1 MRGLILFTA
10 AAAWVNIQLWHL
22 IPLAIA
28 SDLRFNE
35 LYFIFTRLLKLKCDN
50 RVVVISLGLSQLFR
64 VGASAVEMAK
74 LYIGDVEAP
83 QNFVGLISSSLTYR
97 FSSHRLRSCFSRH
110 SSFLFERP
118 RRRGIIIF
126 ASAFFGSH
134 PVASHSRFN
143 RNL

>member
-83 QNFVGLISSSLTYR
+83 QNSVGLSQPGTSLLFASSEKLLLASL
-97 FSSHRLRSCFSRH
+97 
-110 SSFLFERP
+110 
-118 RRRGIIIF
+118 IIF
-126 ASAFFGSH
+126 I
-134 PVASHSRFN
+134 
-143 RNL
+143 